1 MKKQILIR
9 IRDICVRHK
18 VRSLFLFGSAAT
30 DPDNARDVDLVVE
43 FEPASPAEHVE
54 LFFGLMEDL
63 QVLLG
68 KPVDLVEMRAVRN
81 PFFRQEIEE
90 KKVLLYDA
98 A

>member
-1 MKKQILIR
+1 MR
-9 IRDICVRHK
+9 RR
-18 VRSLFLFGSAAT
+18 VRSLFLFGSFAT
-30 DPDNARDVDLVVE
+30 DPNQARDVDLAVE
-43 FEPASPAEHVE
+43 FEPSSPGEHVE

-63 QVLLG
+63 QELLR
-68 KPVDLVEMRAVRN
+68 KPVDLVEMRAVKN

>member
-1 MKKQILIR
+1 MKKHILIS
-9 IRDICVRHK
+9 IREICARRR
-18 VRSLFLFGSAAT
+18 VRSLFLFGSFAT
-30 DPDNARDVDLVVE
+30 NPNQARDVDFAVE

-63 QVLLG
+63 QDLFG

-90 KKVLLYDA
+90 KKVLIYDA